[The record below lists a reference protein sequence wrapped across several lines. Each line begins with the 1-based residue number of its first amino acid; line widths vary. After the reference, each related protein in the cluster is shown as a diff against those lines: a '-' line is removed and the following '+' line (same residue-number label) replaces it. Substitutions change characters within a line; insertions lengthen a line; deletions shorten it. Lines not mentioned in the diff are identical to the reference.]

1 MKVFDPNTVFSCYHQ
16 TDEKIAVSCDINPRL
31 SEAMKAN
38 EDIVTELQ
46 ETMDHKIAKAICEL
60 MDRNEEYVFNY
71 IFSDVPERNDMLT
84 VYLSGC
90 RELSDG
96 TRRAVM
102 AVIEGIM
109 ENMSLLF
116 GFTAF

>member
-16 TDEKIAVSCDINPRL
+16 ADEKIVVSCDINPRL
-31 SEAMKAN
+31 AEVMGVN

-60 MDRNEEYVFNY
+60 MDHNEEYVFNCV
-71 IFSDVPERNDMLT
+71 FSDIPEQNNMLT

-90 RELSDG
+90 RELSDS
-96 TRRAVM
+96 TRRAIM
-102 AVIEGIM
+102 SVIEGIM
-109 ENMSLLF
+109 ENMNLLF
-116 GFTAF
+116 GFTAL